1 MYSSKAMASELGRY
15 NIRVN
20 SIAPGITKTDMSN
33 QMDDNAVQKALSSI
47 SLSRLAEPSEI
58 AEVAL
63 FLSSEMSSYISGQTI
78 RVDGGLI

>member
-33 QMDDNAVQKALSSI
+33 QMDDNAVQKALSTI

>member
-1 MYSSKAMASELGRY
+1 
-15 NIRVN
+15 
-20 SIAPGITKTDMSN
+20 MSN

-78 RVDGGLI
+78 LLMGV